1 MGISGSND
9 SFSRKFI
16 QAFSFHPAGKQLNA
30 GAVSKNIGGASQSP
44 DD

>member
-1 MGISGSND
+1 MGISGSNV

-30 GAVSKNIGGASQSP
+30 GAVSKKHRRCKPVTG
-44 DD
+44 